1 MKKQMRK
8 WSGNLI
14 KIEVG
19 VLCLFGMSF
28 YGYNKNEVNEFIS
41 NVTNEYESMLDKLKQ
56 TNEEMKKLRDDNSKL
71 ESQLEQYKNIE
82 GTLRR
87 TLALAE
93 ESNQTIRKSANDE
106 SQAIVEDAKK
116 NASRIINDALLKA
129 QKIQDDADAIKRDT
143 IVYRNRVMNII
154 KEQKELLDKYDDI
167 EY

>member
-1 MKKQMRK
+1 MPKT
-8 WSGNLI
+8 
-14 KIEVG
+14 
-19 VLCLFGMSF
+19 FGMSF
-28 YGYNKNEVNEFIS
+28 YGYNKNEVNDFLN
-41 NVTNEYESMLDKLKQ
+41 NVTKEYEDMLNKLKK
-56 TNEEMKKLRDDNSKL
+56 TADEKAKL
-71 ESQLEQYKNIE
+71 ESELEQYKSIE
-82 GTLRR
+82 TSLRR

-106 SQAIVEDAKK
+106 SIAIIEDAKK

-129 QKIQDDADAIKRDT
+129 QKIQDDADNIKRDT

>member
-1 MKKQMRK
+1 MPKT
-8 WSGNLI
+8 
-14 KIEVG
+14 
-19 VLCLFGMSF
+19 FGISF
-28 YGYNKNEVNEFIS
+28 YGYNKNEVNEFMN
-41 NVTNEYESMLDKLKQ
+41 NVTNEYENMLYKLKK
-56 TNEEMKKLRDDNSKL
+56 TNEEIKKLREDNSKL
-71 ESQLEQYKNIE
+71 QGELEQYKNIE

-87 TLALAE
+87 TLVLAE

-106 SQAIVEDAKK
+106 SQVILEDAKK

-129 QKIQDDADAIKRDT
+129 QKIQDDADNIKRDT

>member
-1 MKKQMRK
+1 MPKT
-8 WSGNLI
+8 
-14 KIEVG
+14 
-19 VLCLFGMSF
+19 FGMSF

-93 ESNQTIRKSANDE
+93 ESNQTIRKSATDE
-106 SQAIVEDAKK
+106 SQAIVADAKK

>member
-1 MKKQMRK
+1 MPKT
-8 WSGNLI
+8 
-14 KIEVG
+14 
-19 VLCLFGMSF
+19 FGMSF

-87 TLALAE
+87 TLVLAE

-129 QKIQDDADAIKRDT
+129 QKIQDYADAIKRDT

>member
-1 MKKQMRK
+1 MPKT
-8 WSGNLI
+8 
-14 KIEVG
+14 
-19 VLCLFGMSF
+19 FGMSF

-87 TLALAE
+87 TLVLAE

-143 IVYRNRVMNII
+143 IVYRYRVMNII

>member
-1 MKKQMRK
+1 MPKT
-8 WSGNLI
+8 
-14 KIEVG
+14 
-19 VLCLFGMSF
+19 FGMSF

-56 TNEEMKKLRDDNSKL
+56 TNEEIKKIRDDNSKL
-71 ESQLEQYKNIE
+71 ERQLEQYKNIE

-87 TLALAE
+87 TLVLAE

-129 QKIQDDADAIKRDT
+129 QKIQADADAIKRDT

>member
-1 MKKQMRK
+1 MPKT
-8 WSGNLI
+8 
-14 KIEVG
+14 
-19 VLCLFGMSF
+19 FGISF
-28 YGYNKNEVNEFIS
+28 YGYNKNEVNEFMN
-41 NVTNEYESMLDKLKQ
+41 NVKNEYENMLDKLKK
-56 TNEEMKKLRDDNSKL
+56 TNEEIKKLREDNSKL
-71 ESQLEQYKNIE
+71 QGELEQYKNIE

-87 TLALAE
+87 TLVLAE

-106 SQAIVEDAKK
+106 SQVILEDAKK

-129 QKIQDDADAIKRDT
+129 QKIQDDADNIKRDT

>member
-1 MKKQMRK
+1 MPKT
-8 WSGNLI
+8 
-14 KIEVG
+14 
-19 VLCLFGMSF
+19 FGMSF

-56 TNEEMKKLRDDNSKL
+56 PNEEMKKLRDDNSKL

-87 TLALAE
+87 TLVLAE

>member
-1 MKKQMRK
+1 MPKA
-8 WSGNLI
+8 
-14 KIEVG
+14 
-19 VLCLFGMSF
+19 FGISF
-28 YGYNKNEVNEFIS
+28 YGYNKNEVNEFMN
-41 NVTNEYESMLDKLKQ
+41 NVTNDYESMLDKLKK
-56 TNEEMKKLRDDNSKL
+56 TNEEMKKLREDNSKL
-71 ESQLEQYKNIE
+71 QSELEQYKNIE

-87 TLALAE
+87 TLVLAE

-106 SQAIVEDAKK
+106 SQVILEDAKK

-129 QKIQDDADAIKRDT
+129 QKIQDDADNIKRDT

>member
-1 MKKQMRK
+1 MPKT
-8 WSGNLI
+8 
-14 KIEVG
+14 
-19 VLCLFGMSF
+19 FGISF
-28 YGYNKNEVNEFIS
+28 YGYNKNEVNEFMN
-41 NVTNEYESMLDKLKQ
+41 NVTNEYESMLDKLKK
-56 TNEEMKKLRDDNSKL
+56 TNEEMKKLREDNSKL
-71 ESQLEQYKNIE
+71 QGELEQYKNIE

-87 TLALAE
+87 TLVLAE

-106 SQAIVEDAKK
+106 SQVILEDAKK

-129 QKIQDDADAIKRDT
+129 QKIQDDADNIKRDT

>member
-1 MKKQMRK
+1 MPKT
-8 WSGNLI
+8 
-14 KIEVG
+14 
-19 VLCLFGMSF
+19 FGISF
-28 YGYNKNEVNEFIS
+28 YGYNKNEVNEFMN
-41 NVTNEYESMLDKLKQ
+41 NVKNEYESMLDKLKK
-56 TNEEMKKLRDDNSKL
+56 TNEEMKKLREDNSKL
-71 ESQLEQYKNIE
+71 QGELEQYKNIE

-87 TLALAE
+87 TLVLAE

-106 SQAIVEDAKK
+106 SQVILEDAKK

-129 QKIQDDADAIKRDT
+129 QKIQDDADNIKRDT

>member
-1 MKKQMRK
+1 MPKA
-8 WSGNLI
+8 
-14 KIEVG
+14 
-19 VLCLFGMSF
+19 FGISF
-28 YGYNKNEVNEFIS
+28 YGYNKNEVNEFMN
-41 NVTNEYESMLDKLKQ
+41 NVTNEYESMLDKLKKN
-56 TNEEMKKLRDDNSKL
+56 NEEMKKLREDNSKL
-71 ESQLEQYKNIE
+71 QSELEQYKNIE

-87 TLALAE
+87 TLVLAE

-106 SQAIVEDAKK
+106 SQVILEDAKK

-129 QKIQDDADAIKRDT
+129 QKIQDDADNIKRDT

>member
-1 MKKQMRK
+1 MPKT
-8 WSGNLI
+8 
-14 KIEVG
+14 
-19 VLCLFGMSF
+19 FGISF
-28 YGYNKNEVNEFIS
+28 YGYNKNEVNEFMN
-41 NVTNEYESMLDKLKQ
+41 NVTNEYESMLDKLKK
-56 TNEEMKKLRDDNSKL
+56 TNEEIKKLREDNSKL
-71 ESQLEQYKNIE
+71 QGELEQYKNIE

-87 TLALAE
+87 TLVLAE

-106 SQAIVEDAKK
+106 SQVILEDAKK

-129 QKIQDDADAIKRDT
+129 QKIQDDADNIKRDT

>member
-1 MKKQMRK
+1 MPKT
-8 WSGNLI
+8 
-14 KIEVG
+14 
-19 VLCLFGMSF
+19 FGMSF

-56 TNEEMKKLRDDNSKL
+56 TNEEMKKLRDDNSKV

-87 TLALAE
+87 TLVLAE

>member
-1 MKKQMRK
+1 MPKT
-8 WSGNLI
+8 
-14 KIEVG
+14 
-19 VLCLFGMSF
+19 FGMSF

-87 TLALAE
+87 TLVLAE

-106 SQAIVEDAKK
+106 SQVIVEDAKK

>member
-1 MKKQMRK
+1 MPKT
-8 WSGNLI
+8 
-14 KIEVG
+14 
-19 VLCLFGMSF
+19 FGMSF

-87 TLALAE
+87 TLVLAE

-154 KEQKELLDKYDDI
+154 KEQKELLDLSLI
-167 EY
+167 HI

>member
-1 MKKQMRK
+1 MPKT
-8 WSGNLI
+8 
-14 KIEVG
+14 
-19 VLCLFGMSF
+19 FGMSF
-28 YGYNKNEVNEFIS
+28 YGYNKNEVNEFLN
-41 NVTNEYESMLDKLKQ
+41 NVTKEYESMLDKLKK
-56 TNEEMKKLRDDNSKL
+56 TNDEMKKLRDDNNKL
-71 ESQLEQYKNIE
+71 QGDLEQYKGIE

-93 ESNQTIRKSANDE
+93 ESNQTIRKSTYDE
-106 SQAIVEDAKK
+106 SQAIIEDAKK

-143 IVYRNRVMNII
+143 IVYRNRIMNIM

>member
-1 MKKQMRK
+1 MPKT
-8 WSGNLI
+8 
-14 KIEVG
+14 
-19 VLCLFGMSF
+19 FGMSF

-87 TLALAE
+87 TLVLAE

-129 QKIQDDADAIKRDT
+129 QKIQDDADSIKRDT

>member
-1 MKKQMRK
+1 MPKT
-8 WSGNLI
+8 
-14 KIEVG
+14 
-19 VLCLFGMSF
+19 FGISF
-28 YGYNKNEVNEFIS
+28 YGYNKNEVNEFVN
-41 NVTNEYESMLDKLKQ
+41 NVTNEYESMLDKLKK
-56 TNEEMKKLRDDNSKL
+56 TNEEIKKLREDNSKL
-71 ESQLEQYKNIE
+71 QGELEQYKNIE

-87 TLALAE
+87 TLVLTE

-106 SQAIVEDAKK
+106 SQVILEDAKK

-129 QKIQDDADAIKRDT
+129 QKIQDDADNIKRDT

>member
-1 MKKQMRK
+1 MPKT
-8 WSGNLI
+8 
-14 KIEVG
+14 
-19 VLCLFGMSF
+19 FGISF
-28 YGYNKNEVNEFIS
+28 YGYNKNEVNEFMN
-41 NVTNEYESMLDKLKQ
+41 NVTNEYESMLDKLKK
-56 TNEEMKKLRDDNSKL
+56 TNEEMKKLCEDNSKL
-71 ESQLEQYKNIE
+71 QGELEQYRNIE

-87 TLALAE
+87 TLVLAE

-106 SQAIVEDAKK
+106 SQVILEDAKK

-129 QKIQDDADAIKRDT
+129 QKIQDDADNIKRDT